1 MNRYGDSGQGQ
12 LPEDSLELSM
22 DTAAGL
28 HSLESFTMAG
38 IKEDQEEVT
47 GTEAGVTE
55 ETVVY
60 FTPGPEV
67 SRVHV
72 YTIINI
78 LYTKPVIAG
87 RPQHGGGHHPGHRA
101 RDGRGGGGPGP
112 VTRADRRQHDAA
124 LKRLNTIMIK

>member
-1 MNRYGDSGQGQ
+1 
-12 LPEDSLELSM
+12 M

-38 IKEDQEEVT
+38 IKEDQEEVA
-47 GTEAGVTE
+47 GAEAGVTE

-72 YTIINI
+72 YT
-78 LYTKPVIAG
+78 LYCTQNRLLQAG
-87 RPQHGGGHHPGHRA
+87 PASPLLRPSSPGGMSWNSHTHYQQFKVRA
-101 RDGRGGGGPGP
+101 QCTMGNQ
-112 VTRADRRQHDAA
+112 VE
-124 LKRLNTIMIK
+124 LM